1 MSSVVVAYDAVT
13 KPDYVVAG
21 AAADRAGEG
30 SAIRKKKSSPGP
42 PMNRSS
48 PLFPVTSS
56 RMTER

>member
-30 SAIRKKKSSPGP
+30 SAIGKEV
-42 PMNRSS
+42 
-48 PLFPVTSS
+48 VTGAADEQVVAAVSGDVVA
-56 RMTER
+56 E